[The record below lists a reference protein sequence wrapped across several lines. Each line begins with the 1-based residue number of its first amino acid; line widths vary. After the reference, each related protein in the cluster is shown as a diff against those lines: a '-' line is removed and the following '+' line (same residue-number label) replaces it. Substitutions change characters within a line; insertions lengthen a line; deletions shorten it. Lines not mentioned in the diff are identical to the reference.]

1 MIHMNKIKI
10 SAILAVFNEE
20 KFIIKAIE
28 SLINQTIREIEII
41 IVNDGSSDNSL
52 NIINDYCKKDS
63 RITIINQENMG
74 LGASRNNAM
83 KIAKGEYIAFLDG
96 DDWFK
101 LDALEIAYNEASKKN
116 TDITFFQIINMM
128 MKVEKHTKM
137 IGSI

>member
-1 MIHMNKIKI
+1 MNKIKI

>member
-1 MIHMNKIKI
+1 MNKIKI

-63 RITIINQENMG
+63 RITIINQENG
-74 LGASRNNAM
+74 S
-83 KIAKGEYIAFLDG
+83 
-96 DDWFK
+96 W
-101 LDALEIAYNEASKKN
+101 SKSK
-116 TDITFFQIINMM
+116 
-128 MKVEKHTKM
+128 
-137 IGSI
+137 

>member
-63 RITIINQENMG
+63 KITIINQENMG
-74 LGASRNNAM
+74 LGASRNNA
-83 KIAKGEYIAFLDG
+83 KE
-96 DDWFK
+96 
-101 LDALEIAYNEASKKN
+101 NH
-116 TDITFFQIINMM
+116 INRTLFC
-128 MKVEKHTKM
+128 VAP
-137 IGSI
+137 SIS

>member
-1 MIHMNKIKI
+1 MNKIKI

-101 LDALEIAYNEASKKN
+101 LDALEIAYNEASKKIQ
-116 TDITFFQIINMM
+116 TLHSFR
-128 MKVEKHTKM
+128 
-137 IGSI
+137 

>member
-41 IVNDGSSDNSL
+41 IVNDGSSDNNL